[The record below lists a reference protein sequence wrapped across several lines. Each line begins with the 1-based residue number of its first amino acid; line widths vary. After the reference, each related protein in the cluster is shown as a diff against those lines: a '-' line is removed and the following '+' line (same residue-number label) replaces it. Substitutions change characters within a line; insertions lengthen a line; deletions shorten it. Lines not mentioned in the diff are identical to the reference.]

1 MRKTYYLLVAALVF
15 MAAACNKS
23 ESINVNESPTSPD
36 PEEELPVKVTY
47 IKAEGGES
55 TKASIND
62 SDATFTWNTGDQI
75 AVYAGGYKISDV
87 LSSSYNGTNAATFS
101 FSGVNAVEE
110 NDRANFAVFP
120 ASLVYD
126 SSSNLYDTD
135 VTASSLKI
143 NLPASYTL
151 AQVQDEV
158 SPVPMIATNAK
169 DGDLAFKSI
178 CALVRVTAVNISK
191 DADHIAVT
199 FPGKKVQG
207 EFTLTSVAPGTTG
220 VVTSD
225 TDGTDDTITITD
237 LGISSFTA
245 SLVLNVP
252 VPTGVADSQDY
263 GDIKVTVYDSGNHKI
278 NAITTPLKLSAGV
291 PAAWAPGRKASRKVT
306 ATLPVFSVSKSGK
319 KAVFA
324 PGNLQA
330 VIGTA
335 PDENGVALASSWSF
349 ASSQDSFIGNTTG
362 NKTLTAGATVD
373 LFCWVGASATY
384 DSYGLVLKKG
394 NDTDAHG
401 NTSSESLKTDWGTLT
416 IGTYTSGY
424 WRTPAS
430 TDWRWV
436 LGDQIDYTPGTTDF
450 DNAVKVG
457 TNCRYSSTL
466 NSVENARF
474 VKAKVNSCWG
484 LIVFPDNYSHP
495 YGVTLPSNINVSS
508 TLAFNDSS
516 GISAYTLEDWEKM
529 EACGC
534 VFLPA
539 AGRRSTWNEN
549 YTVSSSSPSDG
560 CMALY
565 WSSNTG
571 NAAKGNM
578 MQAANKVGST
588 FNADRWYG
596 QSVRLIHDVN

>member
-75 AVYAGGYKISDV
+75 AVYADGYKISDV

-135 VTASSLKI
+135 VTESSLKI

-151 AQVQDEV
+151 AQVQNEV
-158 SPVPMIATNAK
+158 SPVPMIAENVK

-199 FPGKKVQG
+199 FPGKKIQG
-207 EFTLTSVAPGTTG
+207 EFTLTSVATGTTG

-252 VPTGVADSQDY
+252 VPSGVADSQEY
-263 GDIKVTVYDSGNHKI
+263 NDIKVTVYDSGNHKI

-291 PAAWAPGRKASRKVT
+291 PVAWAPGRKASRKVT
-306 ATLPVFSVSKSGK
+306 ATLPVFTVASGK
-319 KAVFA
+319 KVIFA

-330 VIGTA
+330 TTSVMPTSENPLGVIS
-335 PDENGVALASSWSF
+335 EWRF
-349 ASSQDSFIGNTTG
+349 ASNQRTLVGNTDS
-362 NKTLTAGATVD
+362 NKFYAKGDVD

-384 DSYGLVLKKG
+384 DSYGVIYQSEIVDDYHGSVVSEELK
-394 NDTDAHG
+394 
-401 NTSSESLKTDWGTLT
+401 SDWGTLIIDDYASNT
-416 IGTYTSGY
+416 
-424 WRTPAS
+424 WRTPTS
-430 TDWRWV
+430 SDWLNVFNTRS
-436 LGDQIDYTPGTTDF
+436 
-450 DNAVKVG
+450 
-457 TNCRYSSTL
+457 SSTIKD
-466 NSVENARF
+466 SESSDIANARF
-474 VKAKVNSCWG
+474 IKANVEGLAG
-484 LIVFPDNYSHP
+484 LILFPDNYVHP
-495 YGVTLPSNINVSS
+495 YGMSNPANINKTGAESGGPTVAWNTNTI
-508 TLAFNDSS
+508 TLVN
-516 GISAYTLEDWEKM
+516 WEKM
-529 EACGC
+529 EAAGC

-539 AGRRSTWNEN
+539 AGYRDFGNSGHWIGGRNDTSDPQVRYWSRNGAQNSSSVKSALGLNFNNTKGW
-549 YTVSSSSPSDG
+549 VSS
-560 CMALY
+560 
-565 WSSNTG
+565 N
-571 NAAKGNM
+571 
-578 MQAANKVGST
+578 GSI
-588 FNADRWYG
+588 RRYG
-596 QSVRLIHDVN
+596 IAVRLIRDLN